1 MELGHFEKHFVKN
14 TRKKARHGKFLEF
27 FQKKVREASS
37 VSPLPLLPNCTAEST
52 CIWLDVE
59 EETTFCNK

>member
-14 TRKKARHGKFLEF
+14 TRKKAPHGKFLEF
-27 FQKKVREASS
+27 FQKKVTEASS
-37 VSPLPLLPNCTAEST
+37 LSPLPLPPNCTAEST

-59 EETTFCNK
+59 EEITFCNK